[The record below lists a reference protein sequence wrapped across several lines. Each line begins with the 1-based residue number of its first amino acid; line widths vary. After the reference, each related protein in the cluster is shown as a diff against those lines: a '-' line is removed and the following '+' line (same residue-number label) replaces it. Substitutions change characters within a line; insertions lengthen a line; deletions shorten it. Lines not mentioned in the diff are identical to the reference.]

1 MARPDIIYS
10 RSSRRRDGGDAASS
24 IFMSDTFPEQFSEQA
39 RADFQRA
46 RFKAFINRV
55 WGSLSGQGQPTT
67 LLSYDEIKEK
77 LHIGGPIYRGVQTVR
92 VDQIAGSLNRY
103 HEFDRVFLPASDKLA
118 ERWQRVNRAFY
129 QEISLPPVV
138 LYKVGQ
144 VYFVVDGHHRVSVA
158 REQGQIYIEAEVREC
173 ATRVNLTPDIRLED
187 LEILGTK
194 VKFLERT
201 SLDTLRPDA
210 NIKVTIPDGFDRMLE
225 HIAVHRYF
233 MGLDW
238 KRDISEEE
246 AVTHWYDTVY
256 MPIINVIHDSNIL
269 KDFPGKTEGD
279 LYLWVLDHQ
288 HYLQQEE
295 GASLQPPEEAARNFL
310 GDDVKKHVRKTRSD
324 KGQKRKK

>member
-1 MARPDIIYS
+1 MTNES
-10 RSSRRRDGGDAASS
+10 
-24 IFMSDTFPEQFSEQA
+24 FSEQA
-39 RADFQRA
+39 RSDFQRA
-46 RFKAFINRV
+46 RFKSFMNRV
-55 WGSLSGQGQPTT
+55 WDSLSGQRTT
-67 LLSYDEIKEK
+67 LLSYDDIKEK

-118 ERWQRVNRAFY
+118 DRWQSVNRAFY

-158 REQGQIYIEAEVREC
+158 REQGQLYIEAEVREC
-173 ATRVNLTPDIRLED
+173 STRVDISPDIKPED
-187 LEILGTK
+187 LEILEDK
-194 VKFLERT
+194 VHFLERT
-201 SLDTLRPDA
+201 SLDSLVPGATID
-210 NIKVTIPDGFDRMLE
+210 VTIPDGYDRMLE

-246 AVTHWYDTVY
+246 AIRHWYETVY
-256 MPIINVIHDSNIL
+256 LPVVHVIRETEIL
-269 KDFPGKTEGD
+269 KEFPGKTEAD

-288 HYLQQEE
+288 HYLVMEE
-295 GASLQPPEEAARNFL
+295 GQPLQPPTEAARNFVE
-310 GDDVKKHVRKTRSD
+310 VKDKKTP
-324 KGQKRKK
+324 RKKRGTKKSEKK

>member
-1 MARPDIIYS
+1 
-10 RSSRRRDGGDAASS
+10 
-24 IFMSDTFPEQFSEQA
+24 MSDQISEQA

-55 WGSLSGQGQPTT
+55 RATLSGQPTT

-77 LHIGGPIYRGVQTVR
+77 LRIGGPIYRGVQTVR

-118 ERWQRVNRAFY
+118 ARWQSVNRAFY

-138 LYKVGQ
+138 LYKVGE

-173 ATRVNLTPDIRLED
+173 ATRVNLTPDIKLED
-187 LEILGTK
+187 LQILGNK
-194 VKFLERT
+194 VNFLERT
-201 SLDTLRPDA
+201 SIDALKPGA
-210 NIKVTIPDGFDRMLE
+210 NIKLTIPDGFDRMLE

-238 KRDISEEE
+238 KRHIDEDE
-246 AVTHWYDTVY
+246 AIKHWYETVY
-256 MPIINVIHDSNIL
+256 MPIVHVIRETEIL
-269 KDFPGKTEGD
+269 KAFPDKTEGD

-288 HYLQQEE
+288 HYLEQEE
-295 GASLQPPEEAARNFL
+295 GKPLQPPQEAARQFL
-310 GDDVKKHVRKTRSD
+310 QEDVKKKRRRKPRAV
-324 KGQKRKK
+324 KKKE